1 MDHDALDT
9 YLNDH
14 FAGAT
19 LGCEHAR
26 RLEAA
31 CADSPFGAVMAD
43 IAMEIEQDRDTLAE
57 LMERLDTPRSPVK
70 AATAWV
76 AEKAGRVKFGG
87 ATSGDRELGDYLALE
102 TLSLGVEGKRSLWT
116 ALEAIADDYPA
127 LRSVDLAALAARAEA
142 QRAALEEQRIVAARE
157 AFGVADRQGGAAR

>member
-14 FAGAT
+14 LAGAT

-31 CADSPFGAVMAD
+31 YESSAFGTVMTNL
-43 IAMEIEQDRDTLAE
+43 AMEIEEDRDTLVD
-57 LMERLDTPRSPVK
+57 LMERLDTPRNPVK

-76 AEKAGRVKFGG
+76 AEKAGRVKFSG
-87 ATSGDRELGDYLALE
+87 ASSGDRDLGNYLALE

-116 ALEAIADDYPA
+116 ALESIAADYPE
-127 LRSVDLAALAARAEA
+127 LGSVDLAALVARAEA
-142 QRAALEEQRIVAARE
+142 QRAALEEQRIVAARQ
-157 AFGVADRQGGAAR
+157 AFGIAEREPGAAR